1 MSIVSIRAAL
11 ESKLNGISP
20 ALATAWENAPYTPI
34 TGTAYQ
40 RVWLLVAEPSNP
52 TFGDDYYRE
61 QGILQVTLYYP
72 LQTGSGTAAARADLI
87 RTTFKRGTS
96 MTSGGN
102 TVIVYRTPEI
112 SNGRVEG
119 DRWALPVRIRW
130 YAGII

>member
-1 MSIVSIRAAL
+1 MSIVNIRAAL
-11 ESKLNGISP
+11 ESKLNNMENSLP
-20 ALATAWENAPYTPI
+20 TAWENAPYTPI

-40 RVWLLVAEPSNP
+40 RVWLLVAEPGNP

-87 RTTFKRGTS
+87 RSTFKRGTS

>member
-40 RVWLLVAEPSNP
+40 RVWLLVAEPGNP

-96 MTSGGN
+96 MTSGSN